1 MIYQASAHYF
11 AFLSARL
18 LEEIL
23 SINRINN
30 SRTHMPFTCAVFPHA
45 TDHLSKKKGE
55 LLINPDER
63 VRLSAEKCLLDSRA
77 YRGAKEKPTSI

>member
-11 AFLSARL
+11 GLLSLRFF
-18 LEEIL
+18 EEIL

-30 SRTHMPFTCAVFPHA
+30 SRTHMPLTSAVFPHA
-45 TDHLSKKKGE
+45 SDHLSKKGE

-63 VRLSAEKCLLDSRA
+63 VCLSAA
-77 YRGAKEKPTSI
+77 NV